1 MNAPEENDVLRLNR
15 RECLGGIGL
24 GSIALASLLAEQD
37 VSAARA
43 LLTAS
48 EGQPGS
54 PLAPR
59 APQFKARAKN
69 VIFLFMVGGASHL
82 ETFDYKPA
90 LRKFAGKSAHELF
103 SKKELQGFNPE
114 KNFTK
119 SAILPPVFEFKRHG
133 QCGHWVSEIYP
144 HLSKVVDEITMIK
157 SMHAASPI
165 HSVGQ
170 LLMHTGFNRPG
181 FPSLGSWLSYGLGS
195 ENRSMPGFVVM
206 RDGPSTNSS
215 GGTAMYHSGFLPST
229 HQATVVET
237 GKNQPPI
244 RHLRR
249 PQHVTS
255 EEQRRQLELM
265 SRLNRLHLER
275 HTTQPELAA
284 RIDAFETAFRMQS
297 AAPDLFDLRREPV
310 SIRKLY
316 GETEFGRQCLTAR
329 RLVENGVRFVEIFDG
344 AVGRRWDAHGN
355 RGGLIGN
362 HRSNAART
370 DQAIAGL
377 IKDLKCRGLL
387 DETLVVWATEFG
399 RTPFEEANRERKI
412 GRGHHHYGFTMW
424 MAGGGI
430 KAGFSHGE
438 TDELGFHAEKD
449 RVSHHDL
456 HATILHVL
464 GLDHLDLTY
473 RHNGRDFRLTDV
485 HGRVVEA
492 LLA

>member
-1 MNAPEENDVLRLNR
+1 MAIFEEDCLLELNR

-24 GSIALASLLAEQD
+24 GGIALAGLLAEQD
-37 VSAARA
+37 ALAAP
-43 LLTAS
+43 
-48 EGQPGS
+48 EEDQPDS
-54 PLAPR
+54 PLSPR
-59 APQFKARAKN
+59 PPHFRARAKN

-90 LRKFAGKSAHELF
+90 LRKFAGKSARELF
-103 SKKELQGFNPE
+103 SATELQGFNPE
-114 KNFTK
+114 KNFSR
-119 SAILPPVFEFKRHG
+119 SAILPPVFDFKRYG

-157 SMHAASPI
+157 SMYAASPI

-215 GGTAMYHSGFLPST
+215 GGAAMYHSGFLPST
-229 HQATVVET
+229 HQATVVEI

-244 RHLRR
+244 RYLKR
-249 PQHVTS
+249 PRQVTFA
-255 EEQRRQLELM
+255 EQRRQLELM
-265 SRLNRLHLER
+265 ARLNRRHQER
-275 HTTQPELAA
+275 HATQPELAA

-297 AAPDLFDLRREPV
+297 AAPDLFDLRREPASV
-310 SIRKLY
+310 RKLY
-316 GETEFGRQCLTAR
+316 GETEFGQQCLTAR

-355 RGGLIGN
+355 RGGLVGN

-377 IKDLKCRGLL
+377 IKDLKSRGLL

-399 RTPFEEANRERKI
+399 RTPFEEADRNQKI
-412 GRGHHHYGFTMW
+412 GRGHHHYGFSMW
-424 MAGGGI
+424 MAGGGL
-430 KAGFSHGE
+430 KAGFSHGA
-438 TDELGFHAEKD
+438 TDELGMHAEKNP
-449 RVSHHDL
+449 VSHHDL
-456 HATILHVL
+456 HATILHLL
-464 GLDHLDLTY
+464 GLDHLELTY

-485 HGRVVEA
+485 HGRVVEELIA
-492 LLA
+492 